1 MNKFIT
7 NLLTYYLTEKVGL
20 SGCVS
25 ISYKVVTLFILT
37 YYLTYYQVTTVRKVF
52 FMKSCNEKKTNELQR
67 L

>member
-25 ISYKVVTLFILT
+25 ISYKVVTLFISS
-37 YYLTYYQVTTVRKVF
+37 YYLSYYQLTTVTKVILK
-52 FMKSCNEKKTNELQR
+52 KSCNEKKISELQR